1 MKIAEHQISMVI
13 KTYLRHS
20 KDRFGGDLALVSPED
35 QPDDIVQVSE
45 EGRRVLYE
53 RMEKRVAERARRGP
67 FPLTTESIG

>member
-1 MKIAEHQISMVI
+1 MKIAEHQIGMVI

-20 KDRFGGDLALVSPED
+20 RDRFADVLPLTSSD

-53 RMEKRVAERARRGP
+53 RMERRMAEKARKEL
-67 FPLTTESIG
+67 FPMTAEPIT

>member
-1 MKIAEHQISMVI
+1 MKIAEHQIGMVI

-20 KDRFGGDLALVSPED
+20 RARFADVLPPTFSD

-53 RMEKRVAERARRGP
+53 RMEKRVVEKARKELFPITAEP
-67 FPLTTESIG
+67 IG